1 MTSKLRIRAGAVEFE
16 YEADSDLSFEN
27 VKELIASIE
36 SLASASPSGSAPA
49 PDGGATGGGAPTSAS
64 GGGGGLKL
72 HVNSIAGKINAKT
85 GADVAVAAA
94 AYLQLV
100 QDKDTF
106 SRSELVAAMKS
117 ATKFYNKNYLS
128 NLTKILNGLVGSK
141 FNQTGTD
148 QYSLT
153 QAEHASLETTLA

>member
-36 SLASASPSGSAPA
+36 SLASASPSASAPA
-49 PDGGATGGGAPTSAS
+49 PDGGATGGGAPTPAS
-64 GGGGGLKL
+64 GGSGLKL